1 MKKHIIIF
9 AAAITPL
16 AFFSCSKEKI
26 ETQQKDN
33 SAQPNEFA
41 FKPVFKPFIN
51 LDSGLVARYEFDAN
65 LKEYNGKLADAVPN
79 IPGYDTYTVDR
90 RGATNSAI
98 HFTGRYGV
106 DISKIPLS
114 SNMSVSL
121 WAKYDNTW
129 QPDNY
134 FLWNFW
140 LSPQFGQFYGDNL
153 CGVITTP
160 QTAGVPSG
168 SVDGN
173 WHHLVAT
180 YDGKTLAYYV
190 DGKFVGSILN
200 PNQGLP
206 IPQGATI
213 AYQAGYQ
220 TALGGQ
226 FVTSRWFGSMDDLRF
241 YTRILSAQEV
251 KTLYTL

>member
-16 AFFSCSKEKI
+16 AFFSCRKEKM
-26 ETQQKDN
+26 ETKDN
-33 SAQPNEFA
+33 SAQSNEFA
-41 FKPVFKPFIN
+41 FKPIFKPVIN
-51 LDSGLVARYEFDAN
+51 LDSGLVGRYEFDGN

-79 IPGYDTYTVDR
+79 FSGYDTYTVDR

-114 SNMSVSL
+114 ENMSVSL
-121 WAKYDNTW
+121 WVRYDQLTQGNY
-129 QPDNY
+129 NY
-134 FLWNFW
+134 FLSNLW
-140 LSPQFGQFYGDNL
+140 LSPEFAQNDDNYW
-153 CGVITTP
+153 GTITTP

-168 SVDGN
+168 SVDN
-173 WHHLVAT
+173 QWHHLVAT
-180 YDGKTLAYYV
+180 YDGKTLNYYV
-190 DGKFVGSILN
+190 DGKFVGSVLN

-213 AYQAGYQ
+213 DYEAGYM
-220 TALGGQ
+220 TFA
-226 FVTSRWFGSMDDLRF
+226 FSKVIASTWFGSMDDLRF
-241 YTRILSAQEV
+241 YTRVLSPFDVAA
-251 KTLYTL
+251 LYKL

>member
-9 AAAITPL
+9 AAAIAPL
-16 AFFSCSKEKI
+16 AFFSCSKEKV
-26 ETQQKDN
+26 ENPQKNN
-33 SAQPNEFA
+33 STGEFA
-41 FKPVFKPFIN
+41 FKPIFKPVIN
-51 LDSGLVARYEFDAN
+51 LDSGLVGRYEFDGN
-65 LKEYNGKLADAVPN
+65 LKEYNGKLADAVS
-79 IPGYDTYTVDR
+79 IFPGYDTYSVDR

-134 FLWNFW
+134 FLWNFS
-140 LSPQFGQFYGDNL
+140 LSPQFGQFYVDNF

-168 SVDGN
+168 SLDSN

-180 YDGKTLAYYV
+180 YDGKTLTYYV

-200 PNQGLP
+200 QYQGVP
-206 IPQGATI
+206 IPATI
-213 AYQAGYQ
+213 DYQAGY
-220 TALGGQ
+220 TTFNFSKVIAS
-226 FVTSRWFGSMDDLRF
+226 TWFGSMDDLRF

-251 KTLYTL
+251 KALSML

>member
-26 ETQQKDN
+26 ETTQKDN
-33 SAQPNEFA
+33 SLNEFA
-41 FKPVFKPFIN
+41 FKPIFKPIIN
-51 LDSGLVARYEFDAN
+51 LDSGLVGRYEFDAN

-106 DISKIPLS
+106 DISKVPLS

-134 FLWNFW
+134 FLWNFS
-140 LSPQFGQFYGDNL
+140 LSPQFGQFYVDNF

-160 QTAGVPSG
+160 QTTGVPSG
-168 SVDGN
+168 SLDDN

-180 YDGKTLAYYV
+180 YDGKTLTYYV
-190 DGKFVGSILN
+190 DGKLVGSILN
-200 PNQGLP
+200 QYQGVP
-206 IPQGATI
+206 IPATVDYQVGYTTLNFSKVI
-213 AYQAGYQ
+213 AS
-220 TALGGQ
+220 T
-226 FVTSRWFGSMDDLRF
+226 WFGSMDDLRF

-251 KTLYTL
+251 KALSML